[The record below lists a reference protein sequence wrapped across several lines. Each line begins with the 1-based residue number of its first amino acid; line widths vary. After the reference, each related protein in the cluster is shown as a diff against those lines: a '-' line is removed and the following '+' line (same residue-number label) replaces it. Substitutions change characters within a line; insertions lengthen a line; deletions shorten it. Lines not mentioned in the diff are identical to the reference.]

1 MIKVLYAFISV
12 SALGILLG
20 VALAI
25 ASKLLAVK
33 KDKRIAQVEQ
43 QLPGLNCGACGYAG
57 CAAYAEAI
65 VEESVELTKCT
76 PGGQAT
82 AKGLAAIMGQEVD
95 LSGEKMVAQCFCN
108 GDSAKAKTD
117 YEYQGIRDCN
127 AVHILYEGNKVCK
140 YGCLG
145 MGSCIRVCPVDA
157 ISYRENGLVWVDKD
171 ICISCERCIK
181 VCPTGVMQWIP
192 YDADYMVICNSKD
205 KGAAVRKYCEVGCIA
220 CKLCE
225 KKSPEGGYKVEDNL
239 SRIDYSAEGEREE
252 GMKACPTNCIIELK

>member
-20 VALAI
+20 IALAV
-25 ASKLLAVK
+25 ASRFLSVK
-33 KDKRIAQVEQ
+33 KDKRIAQVEE

-65 VEESVELTKCT
+65 IEESADLTKCT
-76 PGGQAT
+76 PGGQSA
-82 AKGLAAIMGQEVD
+82 AKGLAAIMGQEIDV
-95 LSGEKMVAQCFCN
+95 SGEKKVAQVYCS
-108 GDSAKAKTD
+108 GDAARAKID
-117 YEYQGIRDCN
+117 YEYQGIQDCN
-127 AVHILYEGNKVCK
+127 AVHLMYEGNKVCK

-171 ICISCERCIK
+171 ICITCGRCLK

-192 YDADYMVICNSKD
+192 YEADYMVICSSKD

-225 KKSPEGGYKVEDNL
+225 KKSPEGGYKVEENL
-239 SRIDYSAEGEREE
+239 SRIDYTAEGDREE
-252 GMKACPTNCIIELK
+252 GMKACPTNCIIRLK